1 MPFIKLDSNF
11 QGVNLGAW
19 RIEEDEMFFL
29 ERVKLYENEWKR
41 LSEISHAE
49 KRLEWL
55 SSRLC
60 MKELLKIANDQRI
73 ESLNNHYG
81 KPYLSND
88 KHHIS
93 YSHSSKY
100 AAAIASLDSEVG
112 IDIEYR
118 KRKKPRNLRTR
129 FLFMNEAELSF
140 YEVNSSMELFLLIW
154 STKETIYKMHGQGVA
169 FKDNIFLDFGNFSQK
184 DNGILPVIV
193 KKDNWTKSYEISYD
207 IHDEFILTYTRERLY
222 EGVQP

>member
-11 QGVNLGAW
+11 PGVSLGAW
-19 RIEEDEMFFL
+19 KIEEDEFYFL

-41 LSEISHAE
+41 LAGISHPE

-73 ESLNNHYG
+73 ESLNSQNG
-81 KPYLSND
+81 KPYLSNN
-88 KHHIS
+88 KHNIS

-100 AAAIASLDSEVG
+100 AAAIASLEFEVA
-112 IDIEYR
+112 IDIEYL
-118 KRKKPRNLRTR
+118 KRRKPRNLKTR
-129 FLFMNEAELSF
+129 FLFMNESELDF
-140 YEVNSSMELFLLIW
+140 YDRNQSMDLFLLIW
-154 STKETIYKMHGQGVA
+154 STKEAIYKMHGQGVA
-169 FKDNIFLDFGNFSQK
+169 FKDNIFIDFGDFSQK

-193 KKDNWTKSYEISYD
+193 NKDNWNKSYEISYN
-207 IHDEFILTYTRERLY
+207 IYNEFILTYTRERMY